1 MSDDLKR
8 YIVTF
13 HYQESGLSDIQTLN
27 SAMVAAGFSTT
38 LNDEE
43 GKAHELGTNSFGL
56 VSALSPEDLQQQATA
71 AGESVLDQK
80 PEVSVTTLEAYLHD
94 AAQ

>member
-13 HYQESGLSDIQTLN
+13 HYQESGLSDIQTLT

-38 LNDEE
+38 LKDDE
-43 GKAHELGTNSFGL
+43 GKVHELGTNSFGL
-56 VSALSPEDLQQQATA
+56 VSALSQEDLQQQATA
-71 AGESVLDQK
+71 AGESVLHQK
-80 PEVSVTTLEAYLHD
+80 AEVSVTTLEAYLHD
-94 AAQ
+94 ASQ